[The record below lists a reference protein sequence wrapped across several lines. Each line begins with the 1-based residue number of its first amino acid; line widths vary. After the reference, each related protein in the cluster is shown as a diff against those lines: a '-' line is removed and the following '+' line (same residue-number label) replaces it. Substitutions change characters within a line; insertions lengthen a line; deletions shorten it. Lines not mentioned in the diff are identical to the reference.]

1 MSSVLLAFHILQQ
14 TRNSQTTA
22 TLLSMISF
30 HNNSFTISMRAW
42 NSVQWQYAFPCTHE
56 VYIINSIFS
65 INLWWLKT
73 RAKMISN
80 WIWITRSFFWSIVYL
95 QYLTVISIICD
106 KNLNKVTLRID
117 GLWYA
122 LPQKVY
128 WYKK

>member
-80 WIWITRSFFWSIVYL
+80 WIWITRSFFWSIYW
-95 QYLTVISIICD
+95 QYLTVTSIICD